1 MKPFTYF
8 SNEISMVWN
17 SQEAAVKP
25 CTYFSNEI
33 FMVLES
39 PGSCWETIVDDLEY
53 QESCCEAI
61 YTLFL

>member
-25 CTYFSNEI
+25 CAYFSNEI

-53 QESCCEAI
+53 KQSCCEAI
-61 YTLFL
+61 YALSY